1 MLRLLRLWRL
11 AGHDLRLLWFA
22 LRHEHRPL
30 WLWPVAILLCLYAI
44 EPFNFAIPLLGVLDD
59 FILLP
64 LILHL
69 VTSLLPEDIRL
80 GFWQRRLA
88 R

>member
-1 MLRLLRLWRL
+1 
-11 AGHDLRLLWFA
+11 
-22 LRHEHRPL
+22 
-30 WLWPVAILLCLYAI
+30 
-44 EPFNFAIPLLGVLDD
+44 VLDD

>member
-11 AGHDLRLLWFA
+11 ASQDLRLLWFA
-22 LRHEHRPL
+22 LRHERCPM
-30 WLWPVAILLCLYAI
+30 WLWPVVILLCLYAI
-44 EPFNFAIPLLGVLDD
+44 EPFNFAIPVLGVLDD

-69 VTSLLPEDIRL
+69 VVGLLPHDIRARY
-80 GFWQRRLA
+80 GQRRLVG
-88 R
+88 

>member
-11 AGHDLRLLWFA
+11 AGQDLRLLWFA
-22 LRHEHRPL
+22 LRHERRPL
-30 WLWPVAILLCLYAI
+30 WLWPVAVLLCLYAI

-69 VTSLLPEDIRL
+69 VVRLLPEDIRAA
-80 GFWQRRLA
+80 RRISRLA
-88 R
+88 